1 MLNDQREQK
10 SKKANG
16 MIAKL
21 KDSHKLILAT
31 LFTILV
37 WVWNKYGNFKEV
49 VREYGIESLQIIL
62 LLICVYTLFIL
73 RKFNWYYRGLPIILI
88 GISVL
93 HMTGL
98 ILLSTR
104 YLIIIPVLFIFFL
117 FYYIDWVRNKSQN

>member
-1 MLNDQREQK
+1 MYRK
-10 SKKANG
+10 STKKSDE
-16 MIAKL
+16 MTLQL
-21 KDSHKLILAT
+21 KDRHKLILAT

-49 VREYGIESLQIIL
+49 VREYGIESLQIIMIL
-62 LLICVYTLFIL
+62 VCAYTLYIL
-73 RKFNWYYRGLPIILI
+73 RKFKWYYRGLPVMLI

-93 HMTGL
+93 HMTDL
-98 ILLSTR
+98 IQLSTR